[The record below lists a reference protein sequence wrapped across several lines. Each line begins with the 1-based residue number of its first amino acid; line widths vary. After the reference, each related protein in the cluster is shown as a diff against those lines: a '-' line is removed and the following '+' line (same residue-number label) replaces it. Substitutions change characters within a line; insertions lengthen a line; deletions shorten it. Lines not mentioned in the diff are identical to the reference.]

1 VASLYALLPE
11 ATFATFGDFTLRYSS
26 LSHQYSCSR
35 WRTEYYMMLSSAT
48 FAVFRACAIER
59 GCERP

>member
-35 WRTEYYMMLSSAT
+35 WRTEILHD
-48 FAVFRACAIER
+48 AIIGYIR
-59 GCERP
+59 CV